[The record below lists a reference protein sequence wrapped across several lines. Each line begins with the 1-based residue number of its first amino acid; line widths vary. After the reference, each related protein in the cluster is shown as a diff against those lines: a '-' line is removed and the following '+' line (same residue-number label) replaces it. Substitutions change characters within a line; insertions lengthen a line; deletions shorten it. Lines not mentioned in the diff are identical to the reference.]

1 MVLALRAKF
10 YIAEAFGDA
19 SAIFLLQKQP
29 ILPFS
34 IHA

>member
-19 SAIFLLQKQP
+19 SAIFFMAKTAYSA
-29 ILPFS
+29 FS